1 MNVSEEKNYLYG
13 MMKDI
18 TDERRRLS
26 EMYMSLKTRL
36 DQLNTLEEKG
46 VTELS
51 TKGFFDYFNNSDTTI
66 QITNVQR
73 EAQATINRELEKEK
87 DIPMPRRYADID
99 LATKVSEET
108 IQKIADENP
117 AQQVAAT
124 TMESIIPQ
132 EKIEEM
138 KDKDFKNSKTKPRKQ
153 VKKRGTRVITGL
165 STKEANEMVEEILK
179 ERIEPVSNK
188 ELYDLVVQKSG
199 HKDITLKNFTGNV
212 LTRIFKMNEHVVRSG
227 TGFSQY
233 KE

>member
-1 MNVSEEKNYLYG
+1 MNISEEKNYLYG

-51 TKGFFDYFNNSDTTI
+51 TKGFFDMFNDRETTI

-73 EAQATINRELEKEK
+73 EAQSAIKQEIEK
-87 DIPMPRRYADID
+87 DIPMPRRYVDTESAM
-99 LATKVSEET
+99 KVAEET
-108 IQKIADENP
+108 VQQIEDERLN
-117 AQQVAAT
+117 QQAAAT
-124 TMESIIPQ
+124 TVEPNIPQ
-132 EKIEEM
+132 EKIEEL
-138 KDKDFKNSKTKPRKQ
+138 KDKDFKNAKMKPRKQ
-153 VKKRGTRVITGL
+153 IKKRGTRVITGL
-165 STKEANEMVEEILK
+165 STKEANKLVEEILR
-179 ERIEPVSNK
+179 ERNEPVSNK

-199 HKDITLKNFTGNV
+199 HKDVTLKNFTGNV

-227 TGFSQY
+227 TGFSRY